1 MKKFRHTHLRQVL
14 AHLKLSYPLR
24 EKLSF
29 VSLITVVLL
38 FILAK
43 PASVSAATLSLSPQA
58 RLIKPGETFS
68 VDVLINTKGESV
80 TFADVYFTHDKTLLE
95 AITVTNGTFFPN
107 TYHVLTPGEP
117 YLSGALSQTGES
129 YTGTGK
135 VATITFKAL
144 KEGVDT
150 MAFKC
155 APGKT
160 ADTNIARLSDGADI
174 IECSALVNGVY
185 TISNSGTPGAPTPTP
200 NSLPQAGSINNTLMF
215 AGLGILLTIVGI
227 IVIL

>member
-1 MKKFRHTHLRQVL
+1 MKHMKKFRHTHLRQGL
-14 AHLKLSYPLR
+14 PLHVGPR
-24 EKLSF
+24 LVSF
-29 VSLITVVLL
+29 VSLMLVVLAL
-38 FILAK
+38 VLAR
-43 PASVSAATLSLSPQA
+43 PGAVSAATLSLSPQA

-117 YLSGALSQTGES
+117 YISGALSKSGES

-155 APGKT
+155 TPGKT
-160 ADTNIARLSDGADI
+160 ADTNIARLSDGSDI
-174 IECSALVNGVY
+174 VECSALVNGVY
-185 TISNSGTPGAPTPTP
+185 TISNSATPDAAATPTP
-200 NSLPQAGSINNTLMF
+200 NSLPQAGSIGNTLMF
-215 AGLGILLTIVGI
+215 VGLGILLTIVGI
-227 IVIL
+227 VVIL

>member
-1 MKKFRHTHLRQVL
+1 MKKFRHTHLRQGLPLHVGPRLVSSVLLVFMLVLVL
-14 AHLKLSYPLR
+14 ARPG
-24 EKLSF
+24 
-29 VSLITVVLL
+29 
-38 FILAK
+38 A
-43 PASVSAATLSLSPQA
+43 VSAATLSLSPQA

-117 YLSGALSQTGES
+117 YISGALSKSGES

-155 APGKT
+155 TPGKT
-160 ADTNIARLSDGADI
+160 ADTNIARLSDGSDI
-174 IECSALVNGVY
+174 VECSALVNGVY
-185 TISNSGTPGAPTPTP
+185 TISNSATPDAAATPTP
-200 NSLPQAGSINNTLMF
+200 NSLPQAGSIGNTLMF
-215 AGLGILLTIVGI
+215 VGLGILLTIVGI
-227 IVIL
+227 VVIL

>member
-1 MKKFRHTHLRQVL
+1 MKKFRHTHLRQGLV
-14 AHLKLSYPLR
+14 
-24 EKLSF
+24 SF
-29 VSLITVVLL
+29 VSLMLVVLAL
-38 FILAK
+38 VLAR
-43 PASVSAATLSLSPQA
+43 PGAVSAATLSLSPQA

-117 YLSGALSQTGES
+117 YISGALSKSGES

-155 APGKT
+155 TPGKT
-160 ADTNIARLSDGADI
+160 ADTNIARLSDGSDI
-174 IECSALVNGVY
+174 VECSALVNGVY
-185 TISNSGTPGAPTPTP
+185 TISNSATPDAAATPTP
-200 NSLPQAGSINNTLMF
+200 NSLPQAGSIGNTLMF
-215 AGLGILLTIVGI
+215 VGLGILLTIVGI
-227 IVIL
+227 VVIL